1 MRSNHNCFTSIQE
14 VEICCKIYEQWTI
27 TGPCVG
33 WIEKTLRKSVYTSTD
48 SSFTPLVLC
57 GHALHTHPS
66 LIDVFVGSY
75 YEGVLVNECGHNLN
89 PGWVGSVPYREGMT
103 YQDLRHELNSPMF
116 PVSLKE
122 RGGGG
127 GILCI
132 FVHFATCNLVST
144 FSPPLPTGPTAT
156 GSHRYDP
163 LGWLPTGTLCCHQP

>member
-1 MRSNHNCFTSIQE
+1 M
-14 VEICCKIYEQWTI
+14 
-27 TGPCVG
+27 
-33 WIEKTLRKSVYTSTD
+33 YTSTD

-116 PVSLKE
+116 PVSLKG

-127 GILCI
+127 EFYAFLSILLHVI
-132 FVHFATCNLVST
+132 WFLLSPPPPPPPP
-144 FSPPLPTGPTAT
+144 PPLPTGPTAT
-156 GSHRYDP
+156 GSHGYDP